1 MANVQQGQTVNQEFG
16 RATQI
21 VPGANDAG
29 KIRPRN
35 DAASWKTL
43 ISSSNLR
50 RWRRRFT
57 SLPVFLSSGRF

>member
-1 MANVQQGQTVNQEFG
+1 MSNEQQGQTVNQEFG
-16 RATQI
+16 RAKQI

-29 KIRPRN
+29 EIRPRN

-50 RWRRRFT
+50 RSSSRST
-57 SLPVFLSSGRF
+57 SLPVFLSSGHF